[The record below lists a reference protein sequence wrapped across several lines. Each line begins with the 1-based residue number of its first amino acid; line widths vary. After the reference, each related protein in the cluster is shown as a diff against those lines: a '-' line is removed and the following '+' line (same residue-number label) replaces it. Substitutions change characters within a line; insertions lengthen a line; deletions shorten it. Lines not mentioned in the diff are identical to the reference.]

1 MRVVLVAAAV
11 AVATCFTGPS
21 GAIATPTKGVSDAV
35 VAARAKGTIV
45 VAQRCRCV
53 ERRWNGS
60 CKLRV
65 CKDHW

>member
-1 MRVVLVAAAV
+1 MRVVLGAAAV
-11 AVATCFTGPS
+11 AVATCFSGPS
-21 GAIATPTKGVSDAV
+21 GAIATPTKAVSDAV
-35 VAARAKGTIV
+35 VAAPAEGTIV